1 MSDYKIHTQSFEQT
15 ILFQRF
21 LKDQGTMLR
30 DLKAKI
36 ASFESQYF
44 TQKNAN
50 LHQKSFSVLLI

>member
-21 LKDQGTMLR
+21 LKDQGTMLG
-30 DLKAKI
+30 DLKAKT

-44 TQKNAN
+44 T
-50 LHQKSFSVLLI
+50 FSP